1 MCLGWRPSWE
11 APNATP
17 VLLSGMID
25 EGIHGSHTKLWQR
38 VFLPVALAILTTCWP
53 CENVNWFWFGSTNSH
68 YRHKSMVSNALSHT
82 IVPTLRRPT
91 HLHSITR
98 SQLPKDA
105 SIIQDSHIL
114 IVTRLRPGNGNSS
127 TKVGLALGCG
137 GSIEEGRGVGPRGEG
152 LAGVEDAVRLC
163 GWERGGGC

>member
-1 MCLGWRPSWE
+1 MWFCMAAVRVALVHGVLGFD
-11 APNATP
+11 TQ
-17 VLLSGMID
+17 D
-25 EGIHGSHTKLWQR
+25 GSSEYHTKLWQR

-53 CENVNWFWFGSTNSH
+53 CEKMNGFWFGSTNSH
-68 YRHKSMVSNALSHT
+68 YRHKSMISNATSTPHPHT
-82 IVPTLRRPT
+82 QHPT
-91 HLHSITR
+91 HLHSIPR
-98 SQLPKDA
+98 RQLSKNA

-114 IVTRLRPGNGNSS
+114 IITRLRPRNGNSS